1 MDLDDRIQMGL
12 GDLQFKEPT
21 PIQEKSIP
29 IALQGKDIIGAAQT
43 GTGKTAAFV
52 IPLLQKI
59 LKNPGEG
66 TKALILSPTRELA
79 TQIDE
84 QIFAIG
90 YHTGISS
97 ATIIGGEDFAKQAN
111 AIRAGVD
118 IIVATP
124 GRLIDQMKVLEI
136 DFEHMKFL
144 VLDEADRMLD
154 MGFIPD
160 VTKIVSNIPSDRQTM
175 LFSATMPPEI
185 QKLAKDLMKDP
196 EKVEIEMSKPADSVE
211 QQVYFVREE
220 QKVELADFLLDK
232 MEWKSCIIFAAT
244 KRGVDQL
251 GRKLKQHDIP
261 AVTIH
266 GDRDQQ
272 ERNKALHSFKSGE
285 VSVIVATDVLARG
298 IDIDDVSI
306 ILNFDVP
313 KTTDDYIHR
322 IGRTGR
328 YDKKGIAIT
337 FVSNKE
343 QRLYKPIENKVG
355 DQIRKMSF
363 PDELKDGKTTSS
375 SSSSSKSYQGSRKKD
390 QNTKSRRPKPDK
402 RKISSDQSKEKKKSS
417 SGSDRSS
424 KQDSKPQDKKRRPKP
439 EPRPKPKDDK
449 VKEQVE
455 AGHLP
460 VEVVEKAIDRNQRA
474 RKPAKG
480 IWGIIKSFLP
490 RIKS

>member
-59 LKNPGEG
+59 LENPGEG

-90 YHTGISS
+90 YHSGISS
-97 ATIIGGEDFAKQAN
+97 ATIIGGEDFARQAN

-118 IIVATP
+118 IVVATP

-185 QKLAKDLMKDP
+185 QKLAKDLMKKP
-196 EKVEIEMSKPADSVE
+196 EKVEIEMSKPADNVE
-211 QQVYFVREE
+211 QQVYFVHEE
-220 QKVELADFLLDK
+220 QKVDLADFLLDK

-251 GRKLKQHDIP
+251 GRKLKQHEIP

-355 DQIRKMSF
+355 DQITKMHF
-363 PDELKDGKTTSS
+363 PDGLKDANSS
-375 SSSSSKSYQGSRKKD
+375 SSSSSKSSPDDRNKD
-390 QNTKSRRPKPDK
+390 QKAKSRRPKPVQNK
-402 RKISSDQSKEKKKSS
+402 PSPGQSKEKTKSS
-417 SGSDRSS
+417 SGSGRPQ
-424 KQDSKPQDKKRRPKP
+424 KTDSKPQDKKRRPKP
-439 EPRPKPKDDK
+439 ETRSKPKDEK
-449 VKEQVE
+449 VKEKVE

-480 IWGIIKSFLP
+480 LWGIIKSFLP
-490 RIKS
+490 RFKS

>member
-59 LKNPGEG
+59 LENPGEG

-90 YHTGISS
+90 YHCGISS

-118 IIVATP
+118 IVVATP

-185 QKLAKDLMKDP
+185 QKLAKDLMKNP
-196 EKVEIEMSKPADSVE
+196 EKVEIEMSKPADNVE

-220 QKVELADFLLDK
+220 QKVDLADFLLDK

-251 GRKLKQHDIP
+251 GRKLKQHEIP

-355 DQIRKMSF
+355 DQITKMHF
-363 PDELKDGKTTSS
+363 PDGLKDANSS
-375 SSSSSKSYQGSRKKD
+375 SSSSSKSSPDDRNKD
-390 QNTKSRRPKPDK
+390 QKAKSRRPKPVQNK
-402 RKISSDQSKEKKKSS
+402 PSPGQSKEKTKSS
-417 SGSDRSS
+417 SGSGRPQ
-424 KQDSKPQDKKRRPKP
+424 KTDSKPQDKKRRPKP
-439 EPRPKPKDDK
+439 ETRSKPKDEK
-449 VKEQVE
+449 VKEKVE

-480 IWGIIKSFLP
+480 LWGIIKSFLP
-490 RIKS
+490 RFKS

>member
-12 GDLQFKEPT
+12 GDLQFKQPT

-160 VTKIVSNIPSDRQTM
+160 VTKIVSNIPSERQTM

-355 DQIRKMSF
+355 DQIRKMNF
-363 PDELKDGKTTSS
+363 PDELKEGQSTST
-375 SSSSSKSYQGSRKKD
+375 SSSKSSRNSRKQD
-390 QNTKSRRPKPDK
+390 QNKKSRRPKPPDK
-402 RKISSDQSKEKKKSS
+402 KTSSGQSQEKKKSS
-417 SGSDRSS
+417 SGSGRSS
-424 KQDSKPQDKKRRPKP
+424 KPDSKPQEKKRRPKP
-439 EPRPKPKDDK
+439 KDEK

-460 VEVVEKAIDRNQRA
+460 VEVVEKAIDRNLRA

-490 RIKS
+490 RFKS